1 MGYSNVFSGMKPGTP
16 AFSAK
21 WKQMAQ
27 DKNFQDAQDQYAQ
40 QTYYEPFKEKL
51 ENNGISV

>member
-1 MGYSNVFSGMKPGTP
+1 MKPGTP

-21 WKQMAQ
+21 WKEMAQ